1 MNDHTAVIANV
12 SILEARARAA
22 EERATQEEFIKDA
35 SIQEVVEWAVYNFK
49 QSEEFVA
56 IMTTQYDAGY
66 DMRVEDIFF
75 NIWRKRRDVDYRLLG
90 ENSRTLWHGGLMKKG
105 KAYLTPGHHLH
116 PSILRQRK
124 TTRS

>member
-90 ENSRTLWHGGLMKKG
+90 GELTNLMARWIDEEREG
-105 KAYLTPGHHLH
+105 ILDTRPP
-116 PSILRQRK
+116 PSP
-124 TTRS
+124 